1 MGTALENGRSVDISS
16 KQMIKHAELDATL
29 PSTLGNGGTIKAT
42 DFRTGRNIPIPR
54 FDKRQPSIGDA
65 GRSIGRVR
73 VKGFE
78 NKLRGSKNNP
88 APKAPDSLQG

>member
-1 MGTALENGRSVDISS
+1 
-16 KQMIKHAELDATL
+16 MIKHAEKEEAL
-29 PSTLGNGGTIKAT
+29 PSTLAGGGTIRAT

-54 FDKRQPSIGDA
+54 FDKRQPSLGDA
-65 GRSIGRVR
+65 GRSIGRIR

-78 NKLRGSKNNP
+78 NKLRGSKKNP